1 MAGLQFNIQW
11 IGLMDEVIIC
21 IRQKIT
27 PKKNPEWHKNN

>member
-27 PKKNPEWHKNN
+27 PKKNSGMA

>member
-1 MAGLQFNIQW
+1 MTGLQFNIQW

-27 PKKNPEWHKNN
+27 PKKIPEWHKNN